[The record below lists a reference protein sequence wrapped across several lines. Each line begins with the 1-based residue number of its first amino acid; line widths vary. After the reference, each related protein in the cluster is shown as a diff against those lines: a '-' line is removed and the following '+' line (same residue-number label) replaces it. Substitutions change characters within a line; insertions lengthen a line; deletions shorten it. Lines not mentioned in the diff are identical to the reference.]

1 MHGHDVEYA
10 DVTLQTILMLFG
22 TGIVGGIMAAMVG
35 GASVITFP
43 VLLAAGLPPVVA
55 TASNLVAVSPGNFIA
70 AMSDRSQLPPFNRAF
85 VGLVAASVLGALIGA
100 VLLLATPARLFEVL
114 IPLLLGFSTVLFAF
128 SKPITESLRARAQ
141 ARGGREP
148 RMSVTSIPMLLPVSV
163 YGGYFGAGVGVL
175 LLGVMSIATG
185 GDYRAANVAK
195 NLVSSLNTF
204 VAAFYF
210 IALGAVSWPPT
221 LVMMAGCLIGGY
233 FGGRLARIV
242 PQEIMRVVVVVIGA
256 ALTAVFA
263 WRYWF

>member
-1 MHGHDVEYA
+1 
-10 DVTLQTILMLFG
+10 VTLQTILMLFG
-22 TGIVGGIMAAMVG
+22 TGIIGGMMAAMVG

-43 VLLAAGLPPVVA
+43 VMLAAGLPPVMA
-55 TASNLVAVSPGNFIA
+55 TASNLVAVSPGNFLA

-85 VGLVAASVLGALIGA
+85 IGLVFASVLGALIGA
-100 VLLLATPARLFEVL
+100 MLLIATPARMFEVL

-128 SKPITESLRARAQ
+128 AKPITQRLRARAL

-148 RMSVTSIPMLLPVSV
+148 RMSVTSIPVLLPISV

-175 LLGVMSIATG
+175 LLGVMSFATG
-185 GDYRAANVAK
+185 GDYRAANVVK
-195 NLVSSLNTF
+195 NFVAALNTF

-210 IALGAVSWPPT
+210 VAHGAVSWPPT

-233 FGGRLARIV
+233 FGGRLARTV
-242 PQEIMRVVVVVIGA
+242 RQEIMRIVVVVVGA